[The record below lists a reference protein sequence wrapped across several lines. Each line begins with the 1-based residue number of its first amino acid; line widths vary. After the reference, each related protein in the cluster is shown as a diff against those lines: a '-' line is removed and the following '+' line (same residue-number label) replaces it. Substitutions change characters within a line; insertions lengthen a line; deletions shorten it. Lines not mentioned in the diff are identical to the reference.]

1 MAHHKEQ
8 LYVGVDVGGTK
19 ILAALTTP
27 RGAVIAR
34 ERTPTPRQSNPKEI
48 VGAVVE
54 AIRNLLESGDAS
66 ARQIGAIGLAVPGIV
81 GPDQEEVVFA
91 PNLNISGLN
100 LVVPLKKEFHVPAVL
115 GNDVNL
121 GTLGEKWLGAARQA
135 RSAVGMFIGTG
146 IGGGI
151 IHQGR
156 LITGQAG
163 TAAEVGHMVM
173 QIGGP
178 RCGCGLRGCLEAMA
192 SRTAIERDLRAGL
205 DAGRKTILA
214 DLVGRHPKIIKSSVL
229 QEALHKKDPLVCEV
243 MSRASEVLGLACLNL
258 RHLLDPEVII
268 LGGGVIE
275 ACGFFVLPIVRRI
288 VDEDP
293 LLAKMARIKIQASE
307 LGDDAVVLGAV
318 ALAQQSLG
326 RNPFKLAPPVAE
338 YPLISCLGPGL
349 VKIGGQTF
357 REDVIIR
364 ANGTVKKRG
373 KMLAKLGC
381 EHPDTVCAKELQKVC
396 KGNPNV
402 LVVAAKSRD
411 KVILGPDAQDFLRK
425 RNIRLEFP
433 SAADADKVYNRIT
446 TPKAALIRL
455 WE

>member
-1 MAHHKEQ
+1 M
-8 LYVGVDVGGTK
+8 YVGVDVGGTK

-27 RGAVIAR
+27 RGAVLAR

-48 VGAVVE
+48 VGAVIE
-54 AIRNLLESGDAS
+54 AIRNVLESGGVS
-66 ARQIGAIGLAVPGIV
+66 ARQIAAIGLAVPGIV

-91 PNLNISGLN
+91 PNLNISGVN
-100 LVVPLKKEFHVPAVL
+100 LVGPLKKEFHVPAVL

-156 LITGQAG
+156 LILGQAG
-163 TAAEVGHMVM
+163 TAAEIGHMIM
-173 QIGGP
+173 QIDGP

-192 SRTAIERDLRAGL
+192 SRTAIERDLRAAL

-214 DLVGRHPKIIKSSVL
+214 DLVGRHPKVIKSSVL

-243 MSRASEVLGLACLNL
+243 MTRASEVLGYACLNL
-258 RHLLDPEVII
+258 RHLLDPGVII

-293 LLAKMARIKIQASE
+293 LLAKMPKIKVQASE

-338 YPLISCLGPGL
+338 YPIISQIGAGQI
-349 VKIGGQTF
+349 KIGGQTF

-364 ANGTVKKRG
+364 ANGTVKMRNKV
-373 KMLAKLGC
+373 LAKIGC
-381 EHPDTVCAKELQKVC
+381 EHADTVCAKELQKVC

-411 KVILGPDAQDFLRK
+411 KVVLGPDAQDFLRK
-425 RNIRLEFP
+425 RNIRLETP
-433 SAADADKVYNRIT
+433 SARDADKVYNKIT
-446 TPKAALIRL
+446 TAKAALIRL